1 MRQVVLLLTTHS
13 DKHIKDKIRAML
25 AAKNEDADFFVLYN
39 LPDNDSG
46 IPTELSEYQPYIFT
60 FTTGILYDMGYM
72 PIGDNIIT
80 GNAHFPVLKFFLSHP
95 DYDYYWTIEND
106 AEYVGDWKN
115 FLDKFEN
122 DPSDLLTTW
131 VTSYKQD
138 TGWSW
143 WWSLYTNADH
153 VDDSMRFRS
162 FNPIYRMSN
171 RLARAVDKKLKSG
184 WRGHYEVAI
193 PTIASFGHFTIKDL
207 RDIAPD
213 IYTTETFSH
222 LPLKIQKTVA
232 GMIYHPVKRKESY
245 APLRRNCVITAAG
258 SESIHGKWTE
268 RGTERSFDLHVIVYD
283 QSFSKF
289 YNTADYMWYS
299 RGQKLRLVYKYLK
312 DNPQYLEHYN
322 YFFIPDDDI
331 QTDQAG
337 IERLF
342 NLMEEYGLQI
352 AQPALERSYYTYPHT
367 LLEHFSL
374 LRYTNFVEMMA
385 PCFSRDALRKV
396 LWTFDAN
403 ESGWGVEFSWPGLI
417 SSDHRDIAV
426 VDGAPM
432 VHTRP
437 VNTGRVE
444 NQRELEA
451 FLVGHNLE
459 FEILE
464 YGYVADNVLKGSDK
478 ELDGLHGRR
487 KEIVEDI
494 LFVMCNMAD
503 RVNGGIITAN
513 GMYGMGNVRAFI
525 SAASRITEARLPMM
539 DWLEADAD
547 VDYARMLEISKGI
560 MEEEPSDNHLLFC
573 YGWSLMDMLHGLYE
587 GYLKQELKK
596 EVEK

>member
-13 DKHIKDKIRAML
+13 DKHIKDKMRAML

-95 DYDYYWTIEND
+95 DYDYYWTIEDD

-153 VDDSMRFRS
+153 VDYSMRFRS

-222 LPLKIQKTVA
+222 LPLKIQKW
-232 GMIYHPVKRKESY
+232 
-245 APLRRNCVITAAG
+245 L
-258 SESIHGKWTE
+258 
-268 RGTERSFDLHVIVYD
+268 
-283 QSFSKF
+283 
-289 YNTADYMWYS
+289 
-299 RGQKLRLVYKYLK
+299 
-312 DNPQYLEHYN
+312 
-322 YFFIPDDDI
+322 
-331 QTDQAG
+331 
-337 IERLF
+337 
-342 NLMEEYGLQI
+342 
-352 AQPALERSYYTYPHT
+352 PA
-367 LLEHFSL
+367 
-374 LRYTNFVEMMA
+374 
-385 PCFSRDALRKV
+385 
-396 LWTFDAN
+396 
-403 ESGWGVEFSWPGLI
+403 
-417 SSDHRDIAV
+417 
-426 VDGAPM
+426 
-432 VHTRP
+432 
-437 VNTGRVE
+437 
-444 NQRELEA
+444 
-451 FLVGHNLE
+451 
-459 FEILE
+459 
-464 YGYVADNVLKGSDK
+464 
-478 ELDGLHGRR
+478 
-487 KEIVEDI
+487 
-494 LFVMCNMAD
+494 
-503 RVNGGIITAN
+503 
-513 GMYGMGNVRAFI
+513 
-525 SAASRITEARLPMM
+525 
-539 DWLEADAD
+539 
-547 VDYARMLEISKGI
+547 
-560 MEEEPSDNHLLFC
+560 
-573 YGWSLMDMLHGLYE
+573 
-587 GYLKQELKK
+587 
-596 EVEK
+596 